1 MKKPVIILI
10 SLVYILAIV
19 IVGFIGVK
27 ARVFNP
33 KTYVE
38 DIEVSFDPKLTQK
51 TPGPNEATDYKYHI
65 DSGEAVSFYIRAS
78 VLPHEATDQ
87 LIIFEKRDDTVDF
100 YTIQT
105 ELKNGYNTATFVCA
119 PLEYDDIKIISVYL
133 RPTDGNKKLVKK
145 IDIVITNWG
154 M

>member
-27 ARVFNP
+27 ARVFKP

-51 TPGPNEATDYKYHI
+51 TPGPNETTDYKYHI

-87 LIIFEKRDDTVDF
+87 LIIFEKRDDTTDF

-119 PLEYDDIKIISVYL
+119 PLEYDDIKIISIYL